1 MDIYIFLQLLADDV
15 TRMNAEE
22 VDRIFFVRIA
32 EDVKHVLKLARSNG
46 KTVSMRGTKHS
57 MGGHTIAKNGYV
69 IDMEKLNHVVYDSET
84 NTVRVGP
91 GALWSSIIFKL
102 NKFGLSLKTLQSY
115 STFR

>member
-1 MDIYIFLQLLADDV
+1 MDDV

-22 VDRIFFVRIA
+22 IDRIFFVRTA
-32 EDVKHVLKLARSNG
+32 EDVKHVLHLARSHG

-57 MGGHTIAKNGYV
+57 MGGHTIAKDGYV
-69 IDMEKLNHVVYDSET
+69 IDMAKLNHMEYSKDT
-84 NTVRVGP
+84 NTIKVGP
-91 GALWSSIIFKL
+91 GALWSKIVFYL